1 MSIITPPARA
11 RMEAAQEALRKSAG
25 APTKEQG
32 MSWNKVG
39 EWLKGNAG
47 TGASLVGSLLTGN
60 VPGAVAAGIALV
72 SSATGTTDAAEALRS
87 LQQDPA
93 TVVRLRELAIQD
105 EASIREHIRAMSEMT
120 LKDAQAS
127 HETTQKTIQSGDNAE
142 DVVVRRTRPLQS
154 WLSLIGAL
162 AYVGYSTVQDKAVE
176 EVVLGLLLTLPW
188 AYAGLR
194 QIGKGIESFRAR

>member
-1 MSIITPPARA
+1 
-11 RMEAAQEALRKSAG
+11 
-25 APTKEQG
+25 
-32 MSWNKVG
+32 MSWGDVG
-39 EWLKGNAG
+39 DWLKGNAG

-60 VPGAVAAGIALV
+60 IPGAVAAGVALV
-72 SSATGTTDAAEALRS
+72 SSATGSNDPAIALQA

-93 TVVRLRELAIQD
+93 TIVRLRELALQD
-105 EASIREHIRAMSEMT
+105 EASIRAHIQAMAKME
-120 LKDAQAS
+120 LDDAQAA

-162 AYVGYSTVQDKAVE
+162 AYVALSPTPDTTI
-176 EVVLGLLLTLPW
+176 LGLLLTLPW

-194 QIGKGIESFRAR
+194 QIGKGIDSLKVPK